1 MVVCI
6 CDLVGVW
13 VQWLLLPLLC
23 NLAFFDVSVCDR
35 VDKVVDNRRI
45 FFYWRCLNRCLI
57 VEIMRGCEKKKK
69 KRKRKKITYIHTHKH
84 TQSHAQ
90 LQNIHTQCR
99 LNTHLIHLH
108 ILRIFSLK

>member
-23 NLAFFDVSVCDR
+23 DLAFFDVSVCDR
-35 VDKVVDNRRI
+35 VDKVVDIRRI

-57 VEIMRGCEKKKK
+57 VEIMRGCEKKNKK
-69 KRKRKKITYIHTHKH
+69 KKNYIYTYTQTYTITRTITEHTY
-84 TQSHAQ
+84 TM
-90 LQNIHTQCR
+90 
-99 LNTHLIHLH
+99 
-108 ILRIFSLK
+108 

>member
-13 VQWLLLPLLC
+13 IQWLLLPLLC
-23 NLAFFDVSVCDR
+23 DLAFFDVSVCDR
-35 VDKVVDNRRI
+35 VDKIVDIRHI
-45 FFYWRCLNRCLI
+45 FFYWKCLNRCLI
-57 VEIMRGCEKKKK
+57 VEIMRGCEKKKEKEK
-69 KRKRKKITYIHTHKH
+69 KLHIYIHTH

-99 LNTHLIHLH
+99 LNTYLMHLH